1 MLSIGL
7 VASAS
12 AAATYFLGN
21 ALGCQA
27 DYYLHPGG
35 HSGRWIGSG
44 AAALGLRGG
53 LDAAGEWAFRL
64 LLDGR
69 DPHGERLVE
78 PVLRADPRSLL
89 PATPLV
95 KAVRS
100 AAAALGVPVPFLLD
114 DRRLADRFTTLA
126 KHVGGRRGVRV
137 DHAGRLAGP
146 TGRNLHS
153 IYARPGSTRSG
164 LVGRS
169 SAAARIAVSNPL
181 RGTRRLMLTTNSA
194 SSGIP
199 KWARASPRSAASRGW
214 NRSTSTPGVTTVI
227 GNLLPAACSASAA
240 G

>member
-89 PATPLV
+89 PA
-95 KAVRS
+95 
-100 AAAALGVPVPFLLD
+100 
-114 DRRLADRFTTLA
+114 
-126 KHVGGRRGVRV
+126 
-137 DHAGRLAGP
+137 
-146 TGRNLHS
+146 
-153 IYARPGSTRSG
+153 
-164 LVGRS
+164 
-169 SAAARIAVSNPL
+169 IAVGEGGSL
-181 RGTRRLMLTTNSA
+181 CRGGHRR
-194 SSGIP
+194 
-199 KWARASPRSAASRGW
+199 ARAVSSR
-214 NRSTSTPGVTTVI
+214 
-227 GNLLPAACSASAA
+227 
-240 G
+240 